1 MAGAGPASSLVI
13 GAACFELSRVMQTP
27 SIVHALL
34 FYLGYVNIFLAIFN
48 MLPGFPLDGSRVL
61 RAVIWALTHDPVKA
75 TRWAAGTGSVVG
87 VLMIGAGALVA
98 LRAHDPFGGLWLA
111 FLGFIVLQSSR
122 AAFQQS
128 RAESRLAGVPVR
140 DLMSPPATWIPGDI
154 TLRKAANDYFVAL
167 NARCLP
173 VQDDH
178 GTLEG
183 LICVSDL
190 QRTDPQSWG
199 VEQVQD
205 VMTTVD
211 RLQTGEPRRARGAGL
226 PSPGDDRREPAR
238 RARGRL
244 PCRPRRPGQRGALP
258 AGRRAHRY
266 AGDPERRGALTAP
279 RWCRPASVANRRYG
293 SLTTTTAMSSSDVP
307 PA

>member
-1 MAGAGPASSLVI
+1 
-13 GAACFELSRVMQTP
+13 MQTP
-27 SIVHALL
+27 SIAHAL
-34 FYLGYVNIFLAIFN
+34 FFDPGYVNIFLAIFN

-61 RAVIWALTHDPVKA
+61 RSALWALTHDPVKA
-75 TRWAAGTGSVVG
+75 TRWAAGTSSARGSHDRRRSPG
-87 VLMIGAGALVA
+87 RLTRERPLRRLVA
-98 LRAHDPFGGLWLA
+98 GLPRLYRAAVLAGGL
-111 FLGFIVLQSSR
+111 S
-122 AAFQQS
+122 
-128 RAESRLAGVPVR
+128 AEPGRKPSGRCTGAR
-140 DLMSPPATWIPGDI
+140 SMSPPATWIPGDI

-167 NARCLP
+167 NAHCLP
-173 VQDDH
+173 VQDDY

-211 RLQTGEPRRARGAGL
+211 RLQTVSPDEPAGQVFHRLAMTDVSQLAVLEGGSLVGLVDQASVARYLQAGGRIDTRVTPNGAAPYGASVD
-226 PSPGDDRREPAR
+226 SPDERREP
-238 RARGRL
+238 G
-244 PCRPRRPGQRGALP
+244 
-258 AGRRAHRY
+258 
-266 AGDPERRGALTAP
+266 
-279 RWCRPASVANRRYG
+279 RYG